1 MSPKDKVIASEV
13 GRHQAVNS
21 SKPIRDVAKALDVAK
36 ISKKVK
42 EKKMNPLTSSAT
54 PKYLKVHRMQ

>member
-36 ISKKVK
+36 SAKK
-42 EKKMNPLTSSAT
+42 KK
-54 PKYLKVHRMQ
+54 K

>member
-36 ISKKVK
+36 SAKKY
-42 EKKMNPLTSSAT
+42 KKR
-54 PKYLKVHRMQ
+54 K